1 VSQQSQFDLFK
12 QRRFMPFFVTQAL
25 GAFNDNI
32 FKNGLAAM
40 LVFHSSQLAGLNT
53 NQVVNLSA
61 MAFILPFFLFSA
73 LFGQFADK
81 YEKSM
86 QIRRIKLFEIVIMLT
101 ATLGFWL
108 DSLPLLLCVLFLL
121 GFQSTMFGPIKYGI
135 IPQVLKRNELVGG
148 NALVEMGTFVAI
160 LAGTIAG
167 PLLMGIDADWPV
179 WVSATALLVA
189 VIGYMT
195 SCGIPEAPAVDPD
208 LKISWNF
215 VTETIRNIRFI
226 GGNRIVL
233 NSVLG
238 ISWFWFFGATFLVQ
252 IPSFS
257 ETVLGGD
264 EYLMSTLL
272 AMFIIGISTG
282 SLLCER
288 LSGGQV
294 EIGLVPLGAIGL
306 TLFGIDMY
314 FASPA
319 QTAVYTGLGDFFSL
333 AANWR
338 IVIDLLMIG
347 IFSGFYIVPLYSLVQ
362 QNTVPERRS
371 RVIAG
376 NNILNAFFM
385 VISAVIAMI
394 LLGKI
399 GFTIP
404 ELFLFTAILNLVV
417 TLYIFTIVP
426 EFLMRFLV
434 WMLIHTIYKVEVKG
448 MGNIPESGAVIVAAN
463 HVSFVDPLIIGGVIR
478 RPVRFVMYYKIFQL
492 PLLKFIFKTGKAIP
506 IAGRNE
512 DPEIL
517 EMAYLSINE
526 VIDEGHVLGIFP
538 EGGITSDNKISPFK
552 KGIEKIVAEKPVPV
566 VPMAL
571 CNLWGSLFSRR
582 DPLHKRRPY
591 KFRALIELRIGR
603 HIPPEELTAER
614 LEADVRRL
622 KNQDAEMNTSSNG

>member
-1 VSQQSQFDLFK
+1 
-12 QRRFMPFFVTQAL
+12 MTQAL

-40 LVFHSSQLAGLNT
+40 LVFNSSQMAGLNT
-53 NQVVNLSA
+53 NQIVNFSA

-73 LFGQFADK
+73 IFGQIADK

-86 QIRRIKLFEIVIMLT
+86 QIRGIKLFEVFIMLS

-108 DSLPLLLCVLFLL
+108 DNVPLLLLVLFFL
-121 GFQSTMFGPIKYGI
+121 GFQSTMFGPLKYSI
-135 IPQVLKRNELVGG
+135 MPQVLKQRELIGG

-179 WVSATALLVA
+179 WVSGAALLVA
-189 VIGYMT
+189 VAGYIA
-195 SCGIPEAPAVDPD
+195 SRSIPEAPAVAPD

-215 VTETIRNIRFI
+215 ITETVRNIGFI
-226 GGNRIVL
+226 KENRVVL

-264 EYLMSTLL
+264 ERLMSTLL

-294 EIGLVPLGAIGL
+294 EIGLVPLGAMGL
-306 TLFGIDMY
+306 TYFGIDMY
-314 FASPA
+314 FASPEILV
-319 QTAVYTGLGDFFSL
+319 VYSGLGHFFAVGS
-333 AANWR
+333 NWR
-338 IVIDLLMIG
+338 IVFDLVMIG
-347 IFSGFYIVPLYSLVQ
+347 IFSGFYIVPLYALVQ
-362 QNTVPERRS
+362 QRTEPSHRS

-376 NNILNAFFM
+376 NNILNSLFM
-385 VISAVIAMI
+385 VISAIIAMI
-394 LLGKI
+394 LLGRA

-404 ELFLFTAILNLVV
+404 QLFLFTAILNLVV
-417 TLYIFTIVP
+417 AIYIFSLVP

-434 WMLIHTIYKVEVKG
+434 WILIHTIYRVEVRG
-448 MGNIPESGAVIVAAN
+448 IENIPKTGPVIVAAN
-463 HVSFVDPLIIGGVIR
+463 HVSYVDPLIIGGIIR
-478 RPVRFVMYYKIFQL
+478 RPVRFVMYYKIFQI
-492 PLLKFIFKTGKAIP
+492 PVLKFIFKTGKAIP
-506 IAGRNE
+506 IASQKEN
-512 DPEIL
+512 PETL
-517 EMAYLSINE
+517 KLAYQQIHE
-526 VIDEGHVLGIFP
+526 VIGAGDVLGIFP
-538 EGGITSDNKISPFK
+538 EGSITTDGEIKTFK
-552 KGIEKIVAEKPVPV
+552 KGVEKIVGEQPVSV

-582 DPLHKRRPY
+582 DPLPKRRPY
-591 KFRALIELRIGR
+591 KFRALIELRIGEA
-603 HIPPEELTAER
+603 IPPEELTSER
-614 LEADVRRL
+614 LENAVRQLRG
-622 KNQDAEMNTSSNG
+622 KDR

>member
-1 VSQQSQFDLFK
+1 
-12 QRRFMPFFVTQAL
+12 MPFFVTQAL
-25 GAFNDNI
+25 GAFNDNV

-53 NQVVNLSA
+53 NQVINLSA
-61 MAFILPFFLFSA
+61 MVFILPFFLFSA

-86 QIRRIKLFEIVIMLT
+86 QIRGIKLFEVFIMLA

-108 DSLPLLLCVLFLL
+108 NYLPLLLSVLFLL

-135 IPQVLKRNELVGG
+135 IPQVLKQRELIGG

-167 PLLMGIDADWPV
+167 PLLMGIDAAWPV
-179 WVSATALLVA
+179 WVSGTALLVA
-189 VIGYMT
+189 VVGYI
-195 SCGIPEAPAVDPD
+195 SSHGIPEAPAVAPD
-208 LKISWNF
+208 LKINWNF
-215 VTETIRNIRFI
+215 LTETVRNIRFI
-226 GGNRIVL
+226 RENRVVL

-264 EYLMSTLL
+264 ERLMSMLL

-294 EIGLVPLGAIGL
+294 EIGLVPFGAIGL

-314 FASPA
+314 FASPL
-319 QTAVYTGLGDFFSL
+319 TPAVYTTLSNFF
-333 AANWR
+333 AVGAHWR
-338 IVIDLLMIG
+338 IVMDLLMIG
-347 IFSGFYIVPLYSLVQ
+347 IFSGFYIVPLYALVQ
-362 QNTVPERRS
+362 QRTAPSHRS

-376 NNILNAFFM
+376 NNILNALFM
-385 VISAVIAMI
+385 VVSAIIAML
-394 LLGKI
+394 LLGSA

-417 TLYIFTIVP
+417 AVYIFSIVP
-426 EFLMRFLV
+426 EFMMRFLV
-434 WMLIHTIYKVEVKG
+434 WMLIHTIYRVEVKG
-448 MGNIPESGAVIVAAN
+448 IENIPEKGAVIVAAN

-478 RPVRFVMYYKIFQL
+478 RPVRFVMYYRIFQI
-492 PLLKFIFKTGKAIP
+492 PVLKFIFKTGKAIP
-506 IAGRNE
+506 IAARHE

-517 EMAYLSINE
+517 KQAHQRILG
-526 VIDEGHVLGIFP
+526 VIEEGQLLGIFP
-538 EGGITSDNKISPFK
+538 EGGITTNGEINTFK
-552 KGIEKIVAEKPVPV
+552 KGIEKIVAEQPVTV

-591 KFRALIELRIGR
+591 KFRARIELRIGKP
-603 HIPPEELTAER
+603 IPPEELTAER
-614 LEADVRRL
+614 LESDVRKLRGG
-622 KNQDAEMNTSSNG
+622 DR